1 MYIEACLICQRI
13 EPKQDKNK
21 PYYGYIPKDYIP
33 LEHLAVDI
41 KYMPDGFDNFKF
53 IVLTMCKHTNFVFAI
68 PTKERDTQLVSDA
81 LIHRVFIIS
90 GPPQFLSVDK
100 DRALTGQVIST
111 LLQSMNCSMQ
121 IISPWNHGSSKAE
134 QQIQTIGNMIT
145 KHLIG
150 KGTMWPLYTSVAA
163 YAMNTFVSK
172 ALQGFTP
179 FKLVFAQKPCNLS
192 SVQFKPLAEYPIEI
206 CSYIELLIKRAVF
219 IRTPQIRLEK

>member
-1 MYIEACLICQRI
+1 
-13 EPKQDKNK
+13 
-21 PYYGYIPKDYIP
+21 
-33 LEHLAVDI
+33 
-41 KYMPDGFDNFKF
+41 MPDGFDNFKF

-150 KGTMWPLYTSVAA
+150 KRTRCCDMGQNDTIGKIEL
-163 YAMNTFVSK
+163 
-172 ALQGFTP
+172 
-179 FKLVFAQKPCNLS
+179 KPSFILS
-192 SVQFKPLAEYPIEI
+192 SEETNCKNDIQ
-206 CSYIELLIKRAVF
+206 
-219 IRTPQIRLEK
+219 